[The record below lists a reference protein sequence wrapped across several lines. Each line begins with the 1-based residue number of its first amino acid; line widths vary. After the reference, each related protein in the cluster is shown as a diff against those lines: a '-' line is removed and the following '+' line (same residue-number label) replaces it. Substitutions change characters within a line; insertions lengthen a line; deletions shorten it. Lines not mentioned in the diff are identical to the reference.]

1 VLTKRGDI
9 LDLKDRKLKILHA
22 IIQDYIA
29 TAEPVGSRTIAKNY
43 NLGISPATVRN
54 EMADLEELGY
64 LEQPHTSS
72 GRIPSDKAYRLY
84 VDQLM
89 RVQRIN
95 KVIERT
101 ISEEFE
107 SHVGELEK
115 IISRTSKILSQ
126 FTNYTA
132 LALTPQLYESSIKH
146 IQILPL
152 QEDRILMVI
161 ISKEGVVR
169 NIAVKINSTIQPDT
183 LVRISNILNECL
195 GSSSILDIEQE
206 VLDKL
211 GELNDRE
218 SKFLHELMPIIRES
232 LSNQED
238 VKIYSDGITNIFNFP
253 EFKDLSKAK
262 DFIDLWERRNIL
274 LELLSSNNKDG
285 ITITIGSEN
294 KVNEIKDCSLITATY
309 QMNGR
314 VLGTIGVIGPTRMYY
329 SKVVAL
335 LEYLTEQLNEMVKR
349 TIGD

>member
-1 VLTKRGDI
+1 
-9 LDLKDRKLKILHA
+9 
-22 IIQDYIA
+22 
-29 TAEPVGSRTIAKNY
+29 
-43 NLGISPATVRN
+43 
-54 EMADLEELGY
+54 
-64 LEQPHTSS
+64 
-72 GRIPSDKAYRLY
+72 
-84 VDQLM
+84 
-89 RVQRIN
+89 
-95 KVIERT
+95 
-101 ISEEFE
+101 
-107 SHVGELEK
+107 
-115 IISRTSKILSQ
+115 
-126 FTNYTA
+126 
-132 LALTPQLYESSIKH
+132 
-146 IQILPL
+146 
-152 QEDRILMVI
+152 MVI

-335 LEYLTEQLNEMVKR
+335 LG
-349 TIGD
+349 I